1 MEPRSLPAHDSGA
14 PEFSLRTQP
23 RLLDRRQ
30 GECGSIQLSRL
41 YTDFRG
47 QEYFFAA
54 NSPTTGKQLKLPK
67 LPRVTAGFEA

>member
-1 MEPRSLPAHDSGA
+1 
-14 PEFSLRTQP
+14 
-23 RLLDRRQ
+23 
-30 GECGSIQLSRL
+30 LSRL